1 MSSADPSSTQPLPL
15 TYLSPSDNPQVIYA
29 LETATAYAVGAWWH
43 GLANNGMTP
52 SQRANLDS
60 TSQEYGLRVG
70 GSKTQLVGW
79 NLYVLLL
86 WSLKMCMCHFYSRLT
101 VGLANLEL
109 RVKIGYGMI
118 VATYIATMMSIL
130 LGCRPFEKNWQI
142 HPDPGSTS
150 SLGTQPVHGEVTFVD
165 QYPQTTANPPYPR
178 LTYT

>member
-1 MSSADPSSTQPLPL
+1 MSSADPSSTQLYLPL
-15 TYLSPSDNPQVIYA
+15 HCLSPSDSPQVIYA

-70 GSKTQLVGW
+70 
-79 NLYVLLL
+79 
-86 WSLKMCMCHFYSRLT
+86 
-101 VGLANLEL
+101 
-109 RVKIGYGMI
+109 IGYGMI

-150 SLGTQPVHGEVTFVD
+150 SLGTQPVYGKGTFVD

-178 LTYT
+178 LTCT